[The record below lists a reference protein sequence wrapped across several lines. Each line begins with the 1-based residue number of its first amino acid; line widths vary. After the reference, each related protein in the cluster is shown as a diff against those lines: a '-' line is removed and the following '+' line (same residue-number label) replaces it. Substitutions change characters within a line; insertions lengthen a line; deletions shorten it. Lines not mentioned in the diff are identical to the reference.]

1 MKIDRRALKAR
12 AREAMGQTQPRFW
25 AVALVYILLTTGVQ
39 IALSLLLS
47 ALPGGTS
54 GIFLNILFFLYSTVI
69 LFGLRL
75 WSLWAWRKLDPG
87 MGALTQGFSIPGRVI
102 LMELFIFVRV
112 FGWALLFILALSIF
126 ALPLSAVLAASPIL
140 YLPYAGALYVLI
152 WVFMLRYN
160 MAPYLLADRPDDG
173 PSLAI
178 RRSVEMMRGRKW
190 ELFKLQLSF
199 LGWEVINWVLS
210 LTVFFFLC
218 AQAGLFQMP
227 VGLDSLLLYQSVA
240 NGLVNVA
247 LSGLVTLP
255 LSLWLL
261 PYQEVA
267 QAGFYEEIRQAGPAP
282 GPPEMPPL

>member
-1 MKIDRRALKAR
+1 MKIDRRVLKAR

-210 LTVFFFLC
+210 LAVFFFLC

-282 GPPEMPPL
+282 GAPEMPPL

>member
-140 YLPYAGALYVLI
+140 YLPYAGALYDLI

-199 LGWEVINWVLS
+199 LGWEAINWVLS
-210 LTVFFFLC
+210 LAVFFFLC

-282 GPPEMPPL
+282 GAPEMPPL

>member
-25 AVALVYILLTTGVQ
+25 AVALVYILLTIGVQ

-199 LGWEVINWVLS
+199 LGWEAINWVLS
-210 LTVFFFLC
+210 LAVFFFLC

-282 GPPEMPPL
+282 GTPEMPPL

>member
-112 FGWALLFILALSIF
+112 FGWALLFILALAIF

-199 LGWEVINWVLS
+199 LGWEAINWVLS
-210 LTVFFFLC
+210 LAVFFFLC
-218 AQAGLFQMP
+218 AQAGLFQMS

-282 GPPEMPPL
+282 GTPEMPPL

>member
-210 LTVFFFLC
+210 LAVFFFLC

-267 QAGFYEEIRQAGPAP
+267 QSGFYEEIRQAGPAP
-282 GPPEMPPL
+282 GAPEMPPL

>member
-199 LGWEVINWVLS
+199 LGWEAINWVLS
-210 LTVFFFLC
+210 LAVFFFLC

-240 NGLVNVA
+240 NGLANVA

-282 GPPEMPPL
+282 GAPEMPPL

>member
-1 MKIDRRALKAR
+1 MKIDRRVLKAR

-210 LTVFFFLC
+210 LAVFFFLC

-282 GPPEMPPL
+282 GTPEMPPL

>member
-199 LGWEVINWVLS
+199 LGWEAINWVLS
-210 LTVFFFLC
+210 LAVFFFLC

-282 GPPEMPPL
+282 GAPEMPPL

>member
-47 ALPGGTS
+47 ALPSGTS

-282 GPPEMPPL
+282 GAPEMPPL

>member
-1 MKIDRRALKAR
+1 MKIDRRVLKAR

-199 LGWEVINWVLS
+199 LGWEAINWVLS

-267 QAGFYEEIRQAGPAP
+267 QAGFYEEVRQTGPAP
-282 GPPEMPPL
+282 GAPEMPPL

>member
-1 MKIDRRALKAR
+1 MKIDRRVLKAR

-178 RRSVEMMRGRKW
+178 RRSVEMMRGRKR

-199 LGWEVINWVLS
+199 LGWEAINWALS

-282 GPPEMPPL
+282 GAPEMPPL

>member
-1 MKIDRRALKAR
+1 MKIDRRVLKAR

-199 LGWEVINWVLS
+199 LGWEAINWVLS
-210 LTVFFFLC
+210 LAVFFFLC
-218 AQAGLFQMP
+218 AQAGLFQMS

-267 QAGFYEEIRQAGPAP
+267 QAGFYEELRQAGPAP
-282 GPPEMPPL
+282 GAPEMPPL

>member
-173 PSLAI
+173 PA
-178 RRSVEMMRGRKW
+178 RPEH
-190 ELFKLQLSF
+190 
-199 LGWEVINWVLS
+199 
-210 LTVFFFLC
+210 
-218 AQAGLFQMP
+218 MP
-227 VGLDSLLLYQSVA
+227 G
-240 NGLVNVA
+240 
-247 LSGLVTLP
+247 
-255 LSLWLL
+255 
-261 PYQEVA
+261 
-267 QAGFYEEIRQAGPAP
+267 
-282 GPPEMPPL
+282 

>member
-126 ALPLSAVLAASPIL
+126 TLPLSAVLAASPIL

-210 LTVFFFLC
+210 LAVFFFLC

-255 LSLWLL
+255 LSLWLR

-282 GPPEMPPL
+282 GAPEMPPL

>member
-39 IALSLLLS
+39 TALSLLLS

-199 LGWEVINWVLS
+199 LGWEAINWVLS
-210 LTVFFFLC
+210 LAVFFFLC

-282 GPPEMPPL
+282 GAPEMPPL

>member
-140 YLPYAGALYVLI
+140 YAGALYVLI

-178 RRSVEMMRGRKW
+178 RRSVEMMRGRKR

-199 LGWEVINWVLS
+199 LGWEAINWALS

-282 GPPEMPPL
+282 GAPEMPPL

>member
-126 ALPLSAVLAASPIL
+126 ALPLSAVLAVSPIL

-199 LGWEVINWVLS
+199 LGWEAINWALS

-282 GPPEMPPL
+282 GAPEMPPL

>member
-25 AVALVYILLTTGVQ
+25 AVALVYILLTIGVQ

-199 LGWEVINWVLS
+199 LGWEAINWALS

-282 GPPEMPPL
+282 GAPEMPPL

>member
-87 MGALTQGFSIPGRVI
+87 MGALTQGFSTPGRVI

-199 LGWEVINWVLS
+199 LGWEAINWVLS
-210 LTVFFFLC
+210 LAVFFFLC

-282 GPPEMPPL
+282 GAPEMPPL

>member
-25 AVALVYILLTTGVQ
+25 AVALVYILLTTGVK

-178 RRSVEMMRGRKW
+178 HRSVEMMRGRKW

-199 LGWEVINWVLS
+199 LGWEAINWALS

-282 GPPEMPPL
+282 GTPEMPPL

>member
-199 LGWEVINWVLS
+199 LGWEAINWALS

-282 GPPEMPPL
+282 GAPEMPPL

>member
-1 MKIDRRALKAR
+1 MKIDRRVLKAR

-199 LGWEVINWVLS
+199 LGWEAINWALS

-282 GPPEMPPL
+282 GAPEMPPL

>member
-173 PSLAI
+173 ASLAI

-199 LGWEVINWVLS
+199 LGWEAINWALS

-282 GPPEMPPL
+282 GAPEMPPL

>member
-126 ALPLSAVLAASPIL
+126 TLPLSAVLAASPIL

-210 LTVFFFLC
+210 LAVFFFLC

-282 GPPEMPPL
+282 GAPEMPPL

>member
-282 GPPEMPPL
+282 GAPEMPPL

>member
-1 MKIDRRALKAR
+1 MKIDRRVLKAR

-282 GPPEMPPL
+282 GTPEMPPL

>member
-47 ALPGGTS
+47 ALPSGTS

-126 ALPLSAVLAASPIL
+126 TLPLSAVLAASPIL

-210 LTVFFFLC
+210 LAVFFFLC

-282 GPPEMPPL
+282 GAPEMPPL

>member
-1 MKIDRRALKAR
+1 MKIDRRVLKAR

-173 PSLAI
+173 ASLAI
-178 RRSVEMMRGRKW
+178 RRSVEMMRGRVW

-199 LGWEVINWVLS
+199 LGWQLVNWALS
-210 LTVFFFLC
+210 TGVFFFLC
-218 AQAGLFQMP
+218 AQAGLFHAPAGME
-227 VGLDSLLLYQSVA
+227 SLLLYQSA
-240 NGLVNVA
+240 SGSLANVA

-282 GPPEMPPL
+282 GAPEMPPL

>member
-1 MKIDRRALKAR
+1 MKIDRRVLKAR

-199 LGWEVINWVLS
+199 LGWEAINWVLS
-210 LTVFFFLC
+210 LAVFFFLC

-282 GPPEMPPL
+282 GAPEMPPL

>member
-1 MKIDRRALKAR
+1 MKIDRRVLKAR

-126 ALPLSAVLAASPIL
+126 ALPLSAVLAASPL
-140 YLPYAGALYVLI
+140 LSLPFAGALYVLI

-210 LTVFFFLC
+210 LAVFFFLC

-282 GPPEMPPL
+282 GAPEMPPL

>member
-199 LGWEVINWVLS
+199 LGWEAINWVLS
-210 LTVFFFLC
+210 LAVFFFLC

-267 QAGFYEEIRQAGPAP
+267 QAGFYEEVRQAGPAP
-282 GPPEMPPL
+282 GAPEMPPL

>member
-1 MKIDRRALKAR
+1 MKIDRRVLKAR

-199 LGWEVINWVLS
+199 LGWEAINWVLS
-210 LTVFFFLC
+210 LAVFFFLC

-282 GPPEMPPL
+282 GTPEMPPL

>member
-1 MKIDRRALKAR
+1 MKIDRRVLKAR

-199 LGWEVINWVLS
+199 LGWEAINWVLS
-210 LTVFFFLC
+210 LAVFFFLC
-218 AQAGLFQMP
+218 AQSGLFQMP

-282 GPPEMPPL
+282 GAPEMPPL

>member
-1 MKIDRRALKAR
+1 MKIDRRVLKAR

-39 IALSLLLS
+39 TALSLLLS

-199 LGWEVINWVLS
+199 LGWEAINWVLS
-210 LTVFFFLC
+210 LAVFFFLC

-282 GPPEMPPL
+282 GTPEMPPL

>member
-1 MKIDRRALKAR
+1 
-12 AREAMGQTQPRFW
+12 
-25 AVALVYILLTTGVQ
+25 
-39 IALSLLLS
+39 
-47 ALPGGTS
+47 
-54 GIFLNILFFLYSTVI
+54 
-69 LFGLRL
+69 
-75 WSLWAWRKLDPG
+75 
-87 MGALTQGFSIPGRVI
+87 
-102 LMELFIFVRV
+102 
-112 FGWALLFILALSIF
+112 
-126 ALPLSAVLAASPIL
+126 
-140 YLPYAGALYVLI
+140 
-152 WVFMLRYN
+152 MLRYN

-199 LGWEVINWVLS
+199 LGWEAINWVLS
-210 LTVFFFLC
+210 LAVFFFLC

-282 GPPEMPPL
+282 GAPEMPPL